1 MVSALNLLLT
11 DRPFFGNPMEINQLR
26 YFLTVAELGSFSKAA
41 ACCHISQ
48 PSLSIQIQKLESEV
62 GKQLLERTRRKIAPT
77 EPGRILL
84 GRAKRILAQLELAKR
99 EIQASDKANTGSVT
113 IGVLPTIAP
122 YFLPSVLQTFREHH
136 PKIRLSICEE
146 KTARLL
152 QMIEENQLDFAFAC
166 PPIREYGLEIEKL
179 FSEELLLA
187 LPQQHP
193 LAQKEKIH
201 LKDLDSECFILLQE
215 GHCVADQIL
224 DFCSRHGFR
233 PRIVLRGGQIST
245 IQSLIK
251 TGMGVSLIPQ
261 MAASEDVFK
270 ITYRSLERPQPRRV
284 IAVVKRRGHRPKKP
298 VEDFLQHLRHW
309 KKPEEFNEGDCG
321 NGI

>member
-1 MVSALNLLLT
+1 MV
-11 DRPFFGNPMEINQLR
+11 
-26 YFLTVAELGSFSKAA
+26 
-41 ACCHISQ
+41 
-48 PSLSIQIQKLESEV
+48 
-62 GKQLLERTRRKIAPT
+62 
-77 EPGRILL
+77 
-84 GRAKRILAQLELAKR
+84 
-99 EIQASDKANTGSVT
+99 
-113 IGVLPTIAP
+113 
-122 YFLPSVLQTFREHH
+122 
-136 PKIRLSICEE
+136 
-146 KTARLL
+146 
-152 QMIEENQLDFAFAC
+152 EENELDFALAC
-166 PPIREYGLEIEKL
+166 PPIRENGLEIEKL

-193 LAQKEKIH
+193 LSQKEKIN
-201 LKDLDSECFILLQE
+201 LKDLESEYFILLQE

-261 MAASEDVFK
+261 MAANNDVFK
-270 ITYRSLERPQPRRV
+270 ITYRSLERPQPQRV
-284 IAVVKRRGHRPKKP
+284 IAIVKRRGHRLKKP